1 MRWVRR
7 ILVGLLVLAALIA
20 VLVVFL
26 ARRAFPPVDGDLEV
40 TGLDARVEIIRDVD
54 GVPHIYAETEH
65 DLFFAQGYVH
75 AQDRFWQMDFWRHIG
90 AGRLSEMFGDGQV
103 ETDIFLRSL
112 DFTGLAER
120 ELTALPPEQRAILDW
135 YADGVNAYI
144 GDRSPFQLGM
154 EYSILP
160 LQASGYVIEP
170 WTPVNT
176 LTWGKVMSW
185 DLSWNMLQEIDRAN
199 LSIDLPA
206 ERIAQL
212 YPAYPDEH
220 PVIVPSD
227 QAVSARRAIPQLD
240 PGALAALGD
249 AGRKALAVWE
259 ITGGGFTGIGSNNWV
274 VGGSHTA
281 SGLPILANDPHLAI
295 QMPSIWYQ
303 NGLHCTGAC
312 PYQLMGFSFAGT
324 PGVIL
329 GHNDHIAWGVTNEA
343 VDTQDLFL
351 EKVNPEDPTQYEHQ
365 GEWLDMEVRT
375 ETIEV
380 AGGDDVSI
388 EVMVTRHGPVISDT
402 YFEDPPFQGSSLE
415 LPDRYAVALAWQS
428 LEPSTLVEAILGVN
442 RATNYEEFRSALA
455 KWDIAGQNVVYAD
468 VEGNIA
474 YQATGEI
481 PIRGGGDGSW
491 PVPGWTGE
499 YDWIG
504 TIPFDELPRM
514 LNPPR
519 DYIVTANNPVVAPG
533 SGPLLSVDSDHGY
546 RAARIEEMVEKAP
559 VGYSVAS
566 AEAMQL
572 DNRDGGAPNLVPHL
586 LAVESQ
592 EKAVAEIQDVIA
604 RWADGPDAFQADP
617 DSPGAAAYQAV
628 WAQVLRLA
636 FHDELPEDSW
646 PEGGSR
652 WFETVAALLETP
664 EDPYWD
670 DIGTEPVEDRDIVLE
685 QAMADAHDELTGLLG
700 DDPRR
705 WRWGEIH
712 VGHFEN
718 QSFGQSGIGPI
729 EWLFNRTAPRR
740 LGGGADIVN
749 AVGFYPPDGYRVDW
763 IPSMR
768 MVIDLDDLAASTS
781 MNTTGQS
788 GHAFHAHYDDMLQ
801 PWSGGIHHPMRW
813 TREQVQGA
821 AKATLTLRPAG

>member
-7 ILVGLLVLAALIA
+7 ILVGLLVLVGVIA

-54 GVPHIYAETEH
+54 GVPHIYAGTEH

-103 ETDIFLRSL
+103 EADMFLRSL
-112 DFTGLAER
+112 DFTGLAAQ
-120 ELTALPPEQRAILDW
+120 ELEALPTEDRDILEW
-135 YADGVNAYI
+135 YAEGVNAYI
-144 GDRSPFQLGM
+144 GDRSSSQLGL

-160 LQASGYVIEP
+160 LQASGYEIEP
-170 WTPVNT
+170 WTPLNT

-199 LSIDLPA
+199 LSIELPQ

-212 YPAYPDEH
+212 YPAYPEGH

-227 QAVSARRAIPQLD
+227 QAVSVETAIPRLD
-240 PGALAALGD
+240 PSALAALAE
-249 AGRKALAVWE
+249 AGRKARSVWE
-259 ITGGGFTGIGSNNWV
+259 LTGGGFTGIGSNNWV

-312 PYQLMGFSFAGT
+312 PFQLVGFSFAGT

-343 VDTQDLFL
+343 VDTQDLFV
-351 EKVNPEDPTQYEHQ
+351 EKVDPEDPTRYEHK
-365 GEWLDMEVRT
+365 GEWLAMDVRT
-375 ETIEV
+375 ETIVV
-380 AGGDDVSI
+380 AGGDDVTF
-388 EVMVTRHGPVISDT
+388 EVMITRHGPVITDT
-402 YFEDPPFQGSSLE
+402 FFEEPPFQGSSLE
-415 LPDRYAVALAWQS
+415 LPDRYAVALAWRS
-428 LEPSTLVEAILGVN
+428 LGPSTLVEAILGVN
-442 RATNYEEFRSALA
+442 RATNYEEFRAALA

-481 PIRGGGDGSW
+481 PIRGAGDGSR

-499 YDWIG
+499 FDWIG
-504 TIPFDELPRM
+504 TIPFGDLPRM

-519 DYIVTANNPVVAPG
+519 DYIVTANNPIVTPG
-533 SGPLLSVDSDHGY
+533 SEPFLSVDSDHGY
-546 RAARIEEMVEKAP
+546 RAARIEEMIENAP
-559 VGYSVAS
+559 AAYSVAS

-572 DNRDGGAPNLVPHL
+572 DNRDGGAPHLVPHL
-586 LAVESQ
+586 LAVGSGSESVN
-592 EKAVAEIQDVIA
+592 AMQDVIA
-604 RWADGPDAFQADP
+604 RWADSPDAFQANQ

-628 WAQVLRLA
+628 WAHLLRIA

-652 WFETVAALLETP
+652 WFETVATLLETP
-664 EDPYWD
+664 DDTFWD
-670 DIGTEPVEDRDIVLE
+670 DVGTEVVEDRDIVLE
-685 QAMADAHDELTGLLG
+685 QALADAHDELTDLLG

-768 MVIDLDDLAASTS
+768 MVIDLGDLGASTS

-788 GHAFHAHYDDMLQ
+788 GHAFNSHYDDMLQ
-801 PWSGGIHHPMRW
+801 PWTDGIHHPMRW
-813 TREQVQGA
+813 TREQVDEA
-821 AKATLTLRPAG
+821 AESELALNPPD